1 LRKYPIVSSDSLVRD
16 PSLYKSLDEMAENLR
31 LSQKFIMDLDSSL
44 APITQGFPEVTAST
58 DETLKEIQKL
68 MMRLE
73 SVTAN
78 NRYELHQLLKESRKT
93 SESMRNLTDYL
104 QRDPSSPFYG
114 KQKLEINVIKV
125 SAGCQIIFKCAVIFT
140 SSFIKNNNHK

>member
-44 APITQGFPEVTAST
+44 APITQGFGFAEVTAST

-114 KQKLEINVIKV
+114 K
-125 SAGCQIIFKCAVIFT
+125 
-140 SSFIKNNNHK
+140 